1 MAACLIMKKC
11 NGHIPIKDY
20 HYSSFAPF
28 SQVAFRATLGRI
40 GFSEEA
46 QLAVV
51 AQGFNTMSLLGLV
64 TSDQIKQVC
73 RLIRKSPNNPVPI
86 NFVQQ
91 QLLLA
96 MHYWVVTRQRLG
108 LPVVATAFTAATA
121 YEQSQLMVRLQEDES
136 TTDKEVVAKLP
147 DKFKQPNQWKVF
159 AELIETYLS
168 QLRGGGRIPLSYVI
182 QKQAVPI
189 LNTIYATDEEQ
200 IVAIAPL
207 MGDQYNKDNAKVYG
221 ILKQLCLEVPGR
233 SYILEFDRVKDC
245 HGARLAMYSHY
256 EGDSF
261 RNRSKEEAYTVLEHI
276 HY

>member
-73 RLIRKSPNNPVPI
+73 RLIRKSRNN
-86 NFVQQ
+86 
-91 QLLLA
+91 
-96 MHYWVVTRQRLG
+96 
-108 LPVVATAFTAATA
+108 ATAFTAATA